1 LELFEFTLIFELE
14 GEELSEDALDSF
26 YEAGA
31 ADATIGRS
39 SGVFFAGFSK
49 EAEDLLEAVI
59 SAIQTI
65 EGAGLGA
72 TVVRVEPDELV
83 TIADIARRTGRTNE
97 SIRLLIHGDRGPGG
111 FPAPST
117 RIGSGRSRVWR
128 WADVAE
134 WFARY
139 AKHPDFPGAT
149 SYWPVMSLINDFLRQ
164 RAFLSKTDPMSVHAR
179 HALERTLGG
188 GRKELVGADAPV

>member
-1 LELFEFTLIFELE
+1 LELFEFTLILELE
-14 GEELSEDALDSF
+14 ADELSEELLEAF
-26 YEAGA
+26 YESGA

-39 SGVFFAGFSK
+39 SGVFFAGFVR
-49 EAEDLLEAVI
+49 EAEDLLDAVI

-65 EGAGLGA
+65 EGAGVGA
-72 TVVRVEPDELV
+72 TVVRVEPDDLV

-128 WADVAE
+128 WADAAE

-139 AKHPDFPGAT
+139 EKHPDLHGTT
-149 SYWPVMSLINDFLRQ
+149 SCWSVISLVNDFLRQ
-164 RAFLSKTDPMSVHAR
+164 RAFFNKTDPVSVRVR
-179 HALERTLGG
+179 HELVRAIGG
-188 GRKELVGADAPV
+188 GREELVGVDTHV

>member
-14 GEELSEDALDSF
+14 GNDLTDDVLESF

-39 SGVFFAGFSK
+39 SGVFFAGFSRA
-49 EAEDLLEAVI
+49 AEDLLEAVI

-65 EGAGLGA
+65 EGAGVGA
-72 TVVRVEPDELV
+72 TVVRVEPDDLV

-134 WFARY
+134 WFGRY
-139 AKHPDFPGAT
+139 EKHPDLGGVT
-149 SYWPVMSLINDFLRQ
+149 SFWSVISLTNDFLRQ
-164 RAFLSKTDPMSVHAR
+164 RTFLNKTDPLSVSVR
-179 HALERTLGG
+179 QALERTVGR
-188 GRKELVGADAPV
+188 GRKELVGADAPR